1 MQLDIQEIQKVL
13 PQAYPFLMIDRVIE
27 FQEKEKA
34 VALKNV
40 TYNEGFFE
48 GHFPGHPIMPGV
60 LIVEAMAQTSV
71 VFLAKSFPE
80 MVKKGA
86 VYYLGKIEAK
96 FLSPVKPGDQLKI
109 EVRPLKLI
117 SSMGIMKA
125 EAFVGERIVARAEL
139 GFVAK

>member
-60 LIVEAMAQTSV
+60 LIVEAMAQTSI